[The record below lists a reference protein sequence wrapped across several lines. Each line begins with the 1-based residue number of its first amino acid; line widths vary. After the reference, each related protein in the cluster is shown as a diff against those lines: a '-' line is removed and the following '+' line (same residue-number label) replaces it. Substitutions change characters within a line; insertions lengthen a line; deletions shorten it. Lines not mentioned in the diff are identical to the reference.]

1 MVSIAVVATLV
12 TGGLSAATASA
23 AAPAGTLRFD
33 LTGTPDVALGID
45 GSRLNDSAYV
55 ESLSLVSEKVSAVKA
70 AFLAEHGDRAEV
82 VDFGVAP
89 GTAEMIV
96 YWSGSSDAP
105 ALKRMRHLANAAG
118 LGLVVARRTVS
129 NAQIDAA
136 TAFLESN
143 IARYA
148 EQGIALSAF
157 GGFSADFDG
166 VVVHV
171 DSGRSQPADAGSV
184 KATLGI
190 RATLEADLGVPTN
203 VVADGATNLSGK
215 YDDFAP
221 FNGGGLMVSP
231 TGGRCTTGFGVVL
244 GASKYRYL
252 SARHCDAPSYTT
264 ASGRAM
270 GGQELRGA
278 GHNGAAVFSA
288 GGSTLV
294 FDGSN
299 VGNPTS
305 TRTVTQRDP
314 ALSTVGT
321 VVCQEGANMGQ
332 KCGVIRQVAMDF
344 DDTMGII
351 RVNYVRS
358 VDGTIIA
365 AQGDSGAAVISQHTQ
380 QRAWAVGILQGAFDN
395 ANNRVGA
402 ACGAHFYQS
411 NSPLCFDNFV
421 FTNIDYAL
429 SGFTGYA
436 IRYF

>member
-1 MVSIAVVATLV
+1 MATLV
-12 TGGLSAATASA
+12 TAGLSATTASA
-23 AAPAGTLRFD
+23 AAPTGNLRFD
-33 LTGTPDVALGID
+33 VTGTPDVALGID
-45 GSRLNDSAYV
+45 GGRLDDSAYV
-55 ESLSLVSEKVSAVKA
+55 ESLSLVSEKVSTVKA
-70 AFLAEHGDRAEV
+70 AIAAEHVDLAEV

-105 ALKRMRHLANAAG
+105 ALKRMRQLANAAG
-118 LGLVVARRTVS
+118 LGLVVAQRTVGK
-129 NAQIDAA
+129 AQIDAA
-136 TAFLESN
+136 TTFLESN
-143 IARYA
+143 MARYA

-171 DSGRSQPADAGSV
+171 DSAKSQPAEAGSTE
-184 KATLGI
+184 ATLGI
-190 RATLEADLGVPTN
+190 EATLDADLGVPTD
-203 VVADGATNLSGK
+203 VTAGGATNFSGK

-221 FNGGGLMVSP
+221 FNGGGLMVGSD
-231 TGGRCTTGFGVVL
+231 GGRCTTGFGVVL

-264 ASGRAM
+264 ESRRVM

-278 GHNGAAVFSA
+278 GYNGAAVFSA

-332 KCGVIRQVAMDF
+332 KCGVIRQVAMEL
-344 DDTMGII
+344 DDKYGTI

-358 VDGTIIA
+358 VDGSIIA
-365 AQGDSGAAVISQHTQ
+365 AGGDSGAAVISQHTQ
-380 QRAWAVGILQGAFDN
+380 QRAWAVGILQGGIPN

-402 ACGAHFYQS
+402 ACGARDYTANGPVCS
-411 NSPLCFDNFV
+411 DNFV

-436 IRYF
+436 IRYS